1 MQENAALEFT
11 PEVRHLICWY
21 QRIGFRLG
29 TFGHSLLQCGQTAI
43 EIVRHMISSS
53 RTTSVCR
60 QTVRDNMR
68 QVASQ
73 LALNPWKESQQVFIV
88 SCLVSM

>member
-21 QRIGFRLG
+21 PRTGLG
-29 TFGHSLLQCGQTAI
+29 TFGHSLLHCGQTVI
-43 EIVRHMISSS
+43 EIARHMISSS